1 MALNSR
7 AMKYVPTSNKK
18 GKIVTLCFGVEAGD
32 VEVIG
37 SSLCGQVLADGA
49 RSFIGVIARTPHDI
63 TPTHLY
69 SDYTE
74 EDMVSI
80 RLHEAIKAANIGSY
94 QSLYLLNYGELEEV
108 NEELINDYIE
118 LINTYRPETIVT
130 FSPLEDDP
138 ERIVCLKS
146 VLIALE
152 RVKDYKPSK
161 VLLVNDLGECGTILE
176 DKEDLDSPLCYLE
189 VEKSA
194 DLTDPMLSVYV
205 SHQYL
210 LTPAI
215 SAFDITKEVLS
226 GHVDLVQFVSTILES
241 ARDRII
247 KRLK

>member
-63 TPTHLY
+63 EPASLY
-69 SDYTE
+69 SEYSE
-74 EDMVSI
+74 EEMVSI

-94 QSLYLLNYGELEEV
+94 QSLYLLNYGQLEAI
-108 NEELINDYIE
+108 NEEMINDYVE

-130 FSPLEDDP
+130 FSPLEEDP

-152 RVKDYKPSK
+152 RVKDYKPAK

-176 DKEDLDSPLCYLE
+176 DNNSEENSLGYIDIAKT
-189 VEKSA
+189 A

-205 SHQYL
+205 SYQYY
-210 LTPAI
+210 LTPAA
-215 SAFDITKEVLS
+215 SYFDVTKEVLA
-226 GHVDLVQFVSTILES
+226 GHVDLIQFVSKIMEHS
-241 ARDRII
+241 RDRII
-247 KRLK
+247 NRLK